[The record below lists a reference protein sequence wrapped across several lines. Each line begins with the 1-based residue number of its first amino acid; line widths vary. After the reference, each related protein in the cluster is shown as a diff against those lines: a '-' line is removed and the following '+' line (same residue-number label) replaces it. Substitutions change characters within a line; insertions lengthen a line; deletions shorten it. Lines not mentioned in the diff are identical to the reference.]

1 MSFRGRFAA
10 YFSAAATAAVL
21 VAVIA
26 GADTTPAGSDDQ
38 VPAPAKATA
47 PTCASPDAVTGIP
60 PEVRLR
66 KLHLV
71 RPDLIPYPIAY
82 EIYC

>member
-1 MSFRGRFAA
+1 MRLVLRTQAIRLA
-10 YFSAAATAAVL
+10 RLLVLPAVSL
-21 VAVIA
+21 MAL
-26 GADTTPAGSDDQ
+26 
-38 VPAPAKATA
+38 VPATGRSTPATA
-47 PTCASPDAVTGIP
+47 PLAAPALQSAPTDPTAGLL

>member
-1 MSFRGRFAA
+1 MSLRGRFAA
-10 YFSAAATAAVL
+10 CFSAAAAAALLTAVF
-21 VAVIA
+21 A
-26 GADTTPAGSDDQ
+26 GAEASPTSGPA
-38 VPAPAKATA
+38 APANSNAG
-47 PTCASPDAVTGIP
+47 ASPAEAVTGIP

-82 EIYC
+82 EVYC